1 MHAVHKMLA
10 AAADKERVNPGEII
24 NVRVDVAGINDI
36 YLLVVN
42 SFKDMHGA
50 SVWDPAKVYIFMD
63 HNAPASI
70 LKAAEN
76 QKAFREFGRKHGC
89 NIVEINE
96 GICHMV
102 LPESGLIRPGN
113 IVIITDSHSTM
124 HGALGAFG
132 TGVGSTDM
140 AAILIAG
147 TMWLRVPDVV
157 RIRLEG
163 KLADGV
169 MAKDAALYILGELG
183 TSFANYKVI
192 EFSGPVIDAM
202 PVEERM
208 VLCNMAVEMGA
219 KSTFIKPDRTTI
231 EYVTSR
237 TVAEF
242 KVYESDPDY
251 RYASEYE
258 LDLSDLQPQVAVP
271 FHVDN
276 VRNLA
281 EVEGT
286 PIDQVFV
293 GSCTGGKNIDIEVV
307 ANFLRGKKIA
317 PTTRL
322 IVTMASKKV
331 LREALEKGYYQI
343 LLDAGAA
350 ITTPGCGGCSGLLG
364 GILAA
369 HEKCASTANRNFVG
383 RMGSETSEIYLV
395 SPLTAA
401 ATALTGRLTHP
412 SLL

>member
-10 AAADKERVNPGEII
+10 AAAGKERVSPGEII
-24 NVRVDVAGINDI
+24 NARVDVAGINDI

-42 SFKDMHGA
+42 SFNDMLG
-50 SVWDPAKVYIFMD
+50 SKVWDPAKVYIFMD
-63 HNAPASI
+63 HNAPAST

-76 QKAFREFGRKHGC
+76 QKAFREFADKYGC

-102 LPESGLIRPGN
+102 LPESGAIRPGA
-113 IVIITDSHSTM
+113 IVIITDSHTTT

-140 AAILIAG
+140 AAILMEGA
-147 TMWLRVPDVV
+147 MWLRVPDVV
-157 RIRLEG
+157 NVRLSG
-163 KLADGV
+163 RLADGV
-169 MAKDAALYILGELG
+169 MAKDAALYILGKLG

-192 EFSGPVIDAM
+192 EFSGPVIEAL

-219 KSTFIKPDRTTI
+219 KATFIKPDQTTVD
-231 EYVTSR
+231 YVTAR
-237 TVAEF
+237 TAVPF
-242 KVYESDPDY
+242 TVYESDPDY
-251 RYASEYE
+251 QYAAEYDLE
-258 LDLSDLQPQVAVP
+258 LSALEPQVAVP
-271 FHVDN
+271 FAVN
-276 VRNLA
+276 NARNLT

-286 PIDQVFV
+286 AIDQVFV
-293 GSCTGGKNIDIEVV
+293 GSCTGGKNLDIEVV
-307 ANFLRGKKIA
+307 AKVLKGRKIA

-322 IVTMASKKV
+322 VVTMASKKV
-331 LREALEKGYYQI
+331 LQEALEKGYVQI
-343 LLDAGAA
+343 LLEAGAA

-369 HEKCASTANRNFVG
+369 HETCASTANRNFVG
-383 RMGSETSEIYLV
+383 RMGSEQSKIYLV

-412 SLL
+412 SRL